1 MSITTYTYPGGI
13 VSYFAVAAARG
24 PRDWTVSELD
34 LGRPAELADVEEVAD
49 LLRDADV
56 DAAVSLLFVEVDDEY
71 LAILRLDEGED
82 LRVFGSD
89 AAFVDESPLGAV
101 LLGDQD
107 RPGTIEL
114 PDDEDDYQETEEPS
128 GGADDV
134 EPVGDSDL
142 LADLGVPG
150 AKLIELCAGEGLLPS
165 DVTTEICAVLGC
177 VDAVE
182 ELR

>member
-1 MSITTYTYPGGI
+1 M
-13 VSYFAVAAARG
+13 SYFAVAAARG
-24 PRDWTVSELD
+24 PRDWAVAELD
-34 LGRPAELADVEEVAD
+34 LGRPADLADVEDVAD
-49 LLRDADV
+49 LLRDVDV
-56 DAAVSLLFVEVDDEY
+56 DASVSLLFVEVDDEY
-71 LAILRLDEGED
+71 LAVLRLDEGED

-107 RPGTIEL
+107 RHDTIEL
-114 PDDEDDYQETEEPS
+114 PDEDDDYEAPEQPAGNAE
-128 GGADDV
+128 DI

-142 LADLGVPG
+142 LADLGISG
-150 AKLIELCAGEGLLPS
+150 QKLVELCAGEGMMPS

-177 VDAVE
+177 ADAVE